1 MGPNHEL
8 WLSEH
13 PTGADLI
20 GTYPALNQSN
30 SAPRAR
36 YMNNM
41 GPRPDDLPQPIPVRC
56 RFLLYL
62 GALLLTVGY
71 PKVHIKYPRDQSHHG
86 SQPTQT
92 TSTGATQMIPGPPR
106 NGYNALVAPVCAPPF
121 FRYI

>member
-8 WLSEH
+8 WLNEH

-30 SAPRAR
+30 SAPRAL
-36 YMNNM
+36 YMSNM
-41 GPRPDDLPQPIPVRC
+41 GPRPDDMPQPIPVRC
-56 RFLLYL
+56 RFFLYL

-71 PKVHIKYPRDQSHHG
+71 PKVHIEFPRDQSHHS
-86 SQPTQT
+86 SQPTT
-92 TSTGATQMIPGPPR
+92 RITQMTPGPPR
-106 NGYNALVAPVCAPPF
+106 NAYNTLVTPVCAPPF